1 MDAVELQN
9 KIYALVEKSMG
20 KKKLKAGDINRA
32 MEAEGAKREEIKAAI
47 RELIDSAKLV
57 YSYYGGSYIEI
68 PHKESSANP

>member
-20 KKKLKAGDINRA
+20 KKKLKAGDINKA
-32 MEAEGAKREEIKAAI
+32 MEAEGATREEIKAAV

-68 PHKESSANP
+68 PHIESSANP